1 MFVLEGTQPTDRISV
16 PVILAR
22 GLNDGQPAL
31 LVQAPT
37 IAPDVAYGFAPN
49 DPMDALFET
58 LRVVPVADVLA
69 NLEGTRTFTYDQ
81 GERLTGERVGA
92 VLREEVSLQ
101 SALAHAGAVC
111 FIFYVSIEL

>member
-81 GERLTGERVGA
+81 GDHLTGERVGA
-92 VLREEVSLQ
+92 VVTEAECLQ
-101 SALAHAGAVC
+101 SVLTEAGATGLT
-111 FIFYVSIEL
+111 FYVSVE